1 MNVLQMSFSGAVF
14 ITAVVIIRGAAIHK
28 LPKKTFLVLWE
39 LVMFRLLIPF
49 SIPSVFSVYTL
60 ATHSISSTT
69 WPETGRDYS
78 IPNMQGLFV
87 ATQGAERPPADVS
100 PSVSVWFM
108 VWCAGILLTG
118 LFFVISYLRCLTEF
132 RTALPVRSHY
142 VEKWLGERPL
152 RRRISVRQSDRI
164 SAPLTYGIFRP
175 VILLPKKMDWKKEKQ
190 LQYVLSHEYVH
201 ICRYDTVTKLV
212 AALALCIHWFNPFVW
227 VMYLLFNRDIELAC
241 DESVIRQLGEKSKS
255 AYSLMLIDME
265 AAKSGLLPFCNSFS
279 KNAIEERITAVMK
292 TKKTSLFAICI
303 AAVLIVG
310 VTTAFAT
317 SAAGM
322 GETDAIPDTDFSD
335 SADFSDSSDFAD
347 FADFSE
353 EEFDKL
359 LALRFD
365 GYEDMS
371 VSEFQN
377 KVWELTDTEEYRD
390 LLERFSQNTAL
401 YEQKDRN
408 EIASFLFY
416 TLEPLTA
423 EKWQTRDFGGGIASD
438 HPGASDNA
446 MLEFVFSLTIQNA
459 DTLTVGEYNAA
470 RLGVAGG
477 LRNIMHGKTKEQ
489 LRNHSFMQEAIDA
502 EIEELNEKWNTDKL
516 RISVEYSFLPL
527 SELDAGEGRQEN
539 VQQGQ
544 EHREYPNGT
553 EEDYRSLLD
562 LKTAD
567 YQSRSVADF
576 NMDLLEWANES
587 YERMERINIDT
598 AQQDFSVNLDSDEL
612 SFVAITAWLSGV
624 ENGKYVQSINT
635 GRKEEDPI
643 LNQYLPSKTAEENG
657 YGAWC
662 DLFYPFSYHIADKK
676 TLTVGERDA
685 CISNMI
691 SEIQDFWNGTD
702 IEEMLGMTE
711 DDIVGRLKEIAAEYS
726 NDDITIIIQ
735 EDSVSFEK
743 MDERDRAFD

>member
-1 MNVLQMSFSGAVF
+1 MNLLQMNVLQMSFSGAVF
-14 ITAVVIIRGAAIHK
+14 ITAVVLIRGAAIHK

-39 LVMFRLLIPF
+39 LVLFRLLIPF

-69 WPETGRDYS
+69 WPEAGTGYDIS
-78 IPNMQGLFV
+78 TMQGLFV

-152 RRRISVRQSDRI
+152 KRRISVRQSDRI

-335 SADFSDSSDFAD
+335 SADFAG
-347 FADFSE
+347 FSE

-502 EIEELNEKWNTDKL
+502 EIEELNEQWNTDKL

-662 DLFYPFSYHIADKK
+662 DLFYQFSYHIADKQ

-702 IEEMLGMTE
+702 IDEMLGMTE
-711 DDIVGRLKEIAAEYS
+711 GDIVGKLKEIAAEYS

-743 MDERDRAFD
+743 MDERGRAFD

>member
-152 RRRISVRQSDRI
+152 KRRISVRQSDRI

-292 TKKTSLFAICI
+292 TKKNSLFAICI

-438 HPGASDNA
+438 YPGASDNA

-702 IEEMLGMTE
+702 IDEMLGMTE
-711 DDIVGRLKEIAAEYS
+711 GDIVGRLKEIAAEYS

>member
-1 MNVLQMSFSGAVF
+1 MNLLQMSFSGAVF
-14 ITAVVIIRGAAIHK
+14 ITAVVLIRGAAIHK

-60 ATHSISSTT
+60 ANHSISSTT
-69 WPETGRDYS
+69 WPEAGTGYDN
-78 IPNMQGLFV
+78 PAMQGLFV
-87 ATQGAERPPADVS
+87 TAQGAERPPADVS

-108 VWCAGILLTG
+108 VWCAGILLTA
-118 LFFVISYLRCLTEF
+118 LFFVISYLRCLMEF

-152 RRRISVRQSDRI
+152 KRRISVRQSDRI
-164 SAPLTYGIFRP
+164 SAPLTYGICRP

-292 TKKTSLFAICI
+292 TKEPSLFVICI

-322 GETDAIPDTDFSD
+322 GETDGIHD
-335 SADFSDSSDFAD
+335 ADFSDFS
-347 FADFSE
+347 DFSE

-371 VSEFQN
+371 VSEFHH
-377 KVWELTDTEEYRD
+377 KVWELTDTEEYRA

-408 EIASFLFY
+408 EIAAFLFY

-423 EKWQTRDFGGGIASD
+423 EKWQTRDFGGGIATD
-438 HPGASDNA
+438 YPGASDNA

-459 DTLTVGEYNAA
+459 DTLTVGAYNAA
-470 RLGVAGG
+470 RLGVVDG

-489 LRNHSFMQEAIDA
+489 LQDRSFMQEAIDA

-527 SELDAGEGRQEN
+527 SESGGGEG
-539 VQQGQ
+539 GQ
-544 EHREYPNGT
+544 EEIQQEREPREYPNGT

-587 YERMERINIDT
+587 YERMERINVDT

-624 ENGKYVQSINT
+624 ENGKYVQSIHT

-676 TLTVGERDA
+676 TLTVGERDD

-691 SEIQDFWNGTD
+691 SEVQDFWNGTD

-711 DDIVGRLKEIAAEYS
+711 GDIVGKLKEIAAEYS
-726 NDDITIIIQ
+726 NDNITIIIQ

>member
-1 MNVLQMSFSGAVF
+1 MNILQMSFSGSVF

-39 LVMFRLLIPF
+39 LVMLRLLIPF

-69 WPETGRDYS
+69 WPEAGTGYDIS
-78 IPNMQGLFV
+78 TMQGLFV

-152 RRRISVRQSDRI
+152 KRRISVRQSDRI

-175 VILLPKKMDWKKEKQ
+175 VILLPKKMDWKNEKQ

-322 GETDAIPDTDFSD
+322 GEADGIPDTDFSD
-335 SADFSDSSDFAD
+335 FAD
-347 FADFSE
+347 FAGFSA
-353 EEFDKL
+353 EEFGKL

-371 VSEFQN
+371 VSEFHH
-377 KVWELTDTEEYRD
+377 KVWELTDTEEYRA

-401 YEQKDRN
+401 YEQKDSN
-408 EIASFLFY
+408 EIAAFLFY

-438 HPGASDNA
+438 YPGAFDNA

-470 RLGVAGG
+470 RLGVADG
-477 LRNIMHGKTKEQ
+477 LRNIMQDKTKEQ
-489 LRNHSFMQEAIDA
+489 LQNHSFMQEAIDA
-502 EIEELNEKWNTDKL
+502 EIEELNEQWNTDKL

-562 LKTAD
+562 LRTAD

-702 IEEMLGMTE
+702 IDEMLGMTE
-711 DDIVGRLKEIAAEYS
+711 GDIVGKLKEIAAEYS

-743 MDERDRAFD
+743 MDERGRAFD

>member
-1 MNVLQMSFSGAVF
+1 MNLLQMNVLQMSFSGAVF
-14 ITAVVIIRGAAIHK
+14 ITAVVLIRGAAIHK

-60 ATHSISSTT
+60 ANHSISSTT
-69 WPETGRDYS
+69 WPEAGTGYD
-78 IPNMQGLFV
+78 IPTMQGLFV
-87 ATQGAERPPADVS
+87 TAQGAGRPPADVS

-335 SADFSDSSDFAD
+335 SADFAG
-347 FADFSE
+347 FSE

-502 EIEELNEKWNTDKL
+502 EIEELNEQWNTDKL

-562 LKTAD
+562 LRTAD

-702 IEEMLGMTE
+702 IDEMLGMTE
-711 DDIVGRLKEIAAEYS
+711 GDIVGKLKEIAAEYS
-726 NDDITIIIQ
+726 NDNITIIIQ

>member
-1 MNVLQMSFSGAVF
+1 MNLLQMNVLQMSFSGAVF
-14 ITAVVIIRGAAIHK
+14 ITAVVLIRGAAIHK

-39 LVMFRLLIPF
+39 LVLFRLLIPF

-60 ATHSISSTT
+60 ANHSISSTT
-69 WPETGRDYS
+69 WPEAGTGYD
-78 IPNMQGLFV
+78 IPTMQGLFV
-87 ATQGAERPPADVS
+87 TAQGAGRPPADVS

-118 LFFVISYLRCLTEF
+118 LFFVISYLRCLAEF

-152 RRRISVRQSDRI
+152 KRRISVRQSDRI

-227 VMYLLFNRDIELAC
+227 VMYFLFNRDIELAC

-335 SADFSDSSDFAD
+335 SADFAG
-347 FADFSE
+347 FSE

-502 EIEELNEKWNTDKL
+502 EIEELNEQWNTDKL

-562 LKTAD
+562 LRTAD
-567 YQSRSVADF
+567 YQSRPVADF

-662 DLFYPFSYHIADKK
+662 DLFYQFSYHIADKQ

-702 IEEMLGMTE
+702 IDEMLGMTE
-711 DDIVGRLKEIAAEYS
+711 GDIVGKLKEIAAEYS

-735 EDSVSFEK
+735 EESVSFEK
-743 MDERDRAFD
+743 MDERGRAFD

>member
-1 MNVLQMSFSGAVF
+1 MNLLQMNVLQMSFSGAVF
-14 ITAVVIIRGAAIHK
+14 ITAVVLIRGAAIHK

-39 LVMFRLLIPF
+39 LVLFRLLIPF

-69 WPETGRDYS
+69 WPEAGTGYDIS
-78 IPNMQGLFV
+78 TMQGLFV

-152 RRRISVRQSDRI
+152 KRRISVRQSDRI

-292 TKKTSLFAICI
+292 TKKNSLFAICI

-335 SADFSDSSDFAD
+335 SADFAG
-347 FADFSE
+347 FSE

-446 MLEFVFSLTIQNA
+446 MLKFVFSLTIQNA

-502 EIEELNEKWNTDKL
+502 EIEELNEQWNTDKL

-562 LKTAD
+562 LRTAD
-567 YQSRSVADF
+567 YQSRPVADF

-662 DLFYPFSYHIADKK
+662 DLFYQFSYHIADKQ

-702 IEEMLGMTE
+702 IDEMLGMTE
-711 DDIVGRLKEIAAEYS
+711 GDIVGKLKEIAAEYS

-735 EDSVSFEK
+735 EESVSFEK
-743 MDERDRAFD
+743 MDERGRAFD